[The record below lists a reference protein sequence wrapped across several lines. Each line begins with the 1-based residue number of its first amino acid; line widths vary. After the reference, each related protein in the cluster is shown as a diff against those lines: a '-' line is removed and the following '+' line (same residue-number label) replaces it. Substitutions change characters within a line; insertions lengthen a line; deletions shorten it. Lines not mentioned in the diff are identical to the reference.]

1 MYIVFI
7 MPGLGGEDR
16 GREPGS
22 EGGGKSTGGRRRE
35 GENQDSEGVGT
46 GKNSNF
52 FATSKKQLLHKSI

>member
-22 EGGGKSTGGRRRE
+22 EGGGKATGGRRRE
-35 GENQDSEGVGT
+35 DKKQDFPRWCEPGEI
-46 GKNSNF
+46 GKL
-52 FATSKKQLLHKSI
+52 FATLHNILQL